1 MNLKFFSS
9 LLILTIFFTNCKKEN
24 DNEEPITLPA
34 SAESLYFPPISSNQW
49 ETESIVN
56 LNWNENAVQPLTNFL
71 SQTNTK
77 SFIIL
82 VNGRIIIE
90 KYFDG
95 HTGTTD
101 WEWNSAGK
109 TLVSAMVGIA
119 QQEAYLSINNQASDY
134 LGTDWTNMPLS
145 KENLI
150 TVKHLLSMTSGI
162 DDTKQLVIKSNLTY
176 VADADTRWAYG
187 NVFQKLMD
195 VTSEATN
202 QDFDLYFNS
211 KLKSKI
217 GMNGYWNNGLIFK
230 RYYSNTRSMARFGVL
245 ALNNGKWENEQVI
258 NESFFKESVNP
269 SQSLNNSYGYFWW
282 LNGKSSFMI
291 PEEQTVYPGP
301 LVPNAPTDMY
311 AAMGAN
317 EQRIYVIPSEKMVV
331 VRMGEAADTTSQN
344 FALSGFDNML
354 WSKINDLTD

>member
-24 DNEEPITLPA
+24 DNEEPITPPA

-134 LGTDWTNMPLS
+134 LGTD
-145 KENLI
+145 
-150 TVKHLLSMTSGI
+150 
-162 DDTKQLVIKSNLTY
+162 
-176 VADADTRWAYG
+176 
-187 NVFQKLMD
+187 
-195 VTSEATN
+195 
-202 QDFDLYFNS
+202 
-211 KLKSKI
+211 
-217 GMNGYWNNGLIFK
+217 
-230 RYYSNTRSMARFGVL
+230 
-245 ALNNGKWENEQVI
+245 
-258 NESFFKESVNP
+258 
-269 SQSLNNSYGYFWW
+269 
-282 LNGKSSFMI
+282 
-291 PEEQTVYPGP
+291 
-301 LVPNAPTDMY
+301 
-311 AAMGAN
+311 
-317 EQRIYVIPSEKMVV
+317 
-331 VRMGEAADTTSQN
+331 
-344 FALSGFDNML
+344 
-354 WSKINDLTD
+354 